1 AAAWQAMQARAPQ
14 GVTARQQSLRQ
25 GLAGALQV
33 SRVRSSSMWDAT
45 KANEAGNAISRAL
58 HSALTKE
65 IAGVSAVEVLHS
77 SVAQGIIRTLEWGP
91 EYLANYHEARI
102 RTGRDVLMNGGNP
115 LEAFRQF
122 TGAGTL
128 GMLDLIDSDSAMR
141 RN

>member
-1 AAAWQAMQARAPQ
+1 LGDRLGAAFAEGAPTGVSLDIARATSTSAQAQQAASFPGAAFGLTQAPTGAAAWQAMQARAPQ

-77 SVAQGIIRTLEWGP
+77 SVA
-91 EYLANYHEARI
+91 
-102 RTGRDVLMNGGNP
+102 
-115 LEAFRQF
+115 
-122 TGAGTL
+122 
-128 GMLDLIDSDSAMR
+128 
-141 RN
+141 